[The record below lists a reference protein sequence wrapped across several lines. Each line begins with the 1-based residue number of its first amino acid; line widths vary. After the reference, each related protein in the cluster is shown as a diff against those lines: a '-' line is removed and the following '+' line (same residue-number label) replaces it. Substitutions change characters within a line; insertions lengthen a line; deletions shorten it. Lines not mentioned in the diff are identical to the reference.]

1 LARFIDARQHLDLL
15 ANGITFTRARAREL
29 IERYLGRLGCCGGDC
44 GTASANSPAGDFFG
58 RALAEQLSP
67 ADVFR
72 ITITSFLDAY
82 NFDVRRLMK
91 CCIHHVLPSGHVIPF
106 CAYNVLYRE
115 GHLSLPVLRNVQ
127 TATRT
132 YSLPLTEPDAVA
144 VEGEAV

>member
-1 LARFIDARQHLDLL
+1 MPLIGQGSGTPEGTSNGEGTLAA
-15 ANGITFTRARAREL
+15 A
-29 IERYLGRLGCCGGDC
+29 
-44 GTASANSPAGDFFG
+44 ASDFFR

-91 CCIHHVLPSGHVIPF
+91 CCTHHVLPSGHVIPF

-115 GHLSLPVLRNVQ
+115 GHVPLPALRNV
-127 TATRT
+127 RT
-132 YSLPLTEPDAVA
+132 PPRAHFLPLVEPVAGPAVVPA
-144 VEGEAV
+144 KGGSS

>member
-1 LARFIDARQHLDLL
+1 MEAPATDRSTRLL
-15 ANGITFTRARAREL
+15 TEL
-29 IERYLGRLGCCGGDC
+29 GSPEN
-44 GTASANSPAGDFFG
+44 SAGNDFFR
-58 RALAEQLSP
+58 RALAEDLSP

-115 GHLSLPVLRNVQ
+115 GHVPLPTLHGMQAAGR
-127 TATRT
+127 TRA
-132 YSLPLTEPDAVA
+132 LPMAESVS
-144 VEGEAV
+144 